1 MVDKEGQRLEAR
13 VEEVVKGW
21 WWPRVKPKFVVWD
34 DVDFVRGKQGR
45 MEEEFGGCYEE
56 IFDTVHGRRI
66 GEIGGLVS
74 YRVDTGSTALAN
86 EQCRVLIPTLLA
98 MTCLRACLCRLWDV
112 AIRGVFPSTRGFVV
126 KRPPV
131 VKILPVAVARS
142 LHRLTT
148 GLV

>member
-21 WWPRVKPKFVVWD
+21 WWPRVKPKFVVGD

-56 IFDTVHGRRI
+56 IFDTVHGRRR
-66 GEIGGLVS
+66 GEMGGLVS
-74 YRVDTGSTALAN
+74 RVDTGSTALAN
-86 EQCRVLIPTLLA
+86 EPCRVLIPTLLA
-98 MTCLRACLCRLWDV
+98 MTCLRACFCRLLDV
-112 AIRGVFPSTRGFVV
+112 AIRGVLPSTRGSVV

-142 LHRLTT
+142 PHRLIT
-148 GLV
+148 GMV